1 MNKTSLVAY
10 LYRWLDK
17 FDALLK
23 VIGDRIIIPGFKG
36 YSLYY
41 IGNFFISGLMKG
53 SFTIRAKSITY
64 SLFAAIFPT
73 LIFGLSII
81 PFIPIKGFQD
91 NVMAIIV
98 DVLPASIFDV
108 FSETIYDTIQ
118 NPSKSLLSFGA
129 IMMLYYASNG
139 ILSIIAAFNA
149 TYHHIDSRNVI
160 SKRLISITLTLIICT
175 LILCAMTLMMGGSK
189 YIEIMSRH
197 HSFAGDSKVWYV
209 GMHIIKWILILA
221 LYFFAI
227 SFLYYLAPSKKS
239 RFKFISP
246 GAILATAVQMICTS
260 GFMLYVN
267 NFANYN
273 KLYGSLGTIIIVL
286 MLLYFTAISLI
297 LGFELNISILS
308 GEEEDE
314 KKKDEE
320 RRSFKHLHNLINKNN
335 Q

>member
-1 MNKTSLVAY
+1 
-10 LYRWLDK
+10 
-17 FDALLK
+17 
-23 VIGDRIIIPGFKG
+23 
-36 YSLYY
+36 
-41 IGNFFISGLMKG
+41 
-53 SFTIRAKSITY
+53 
-64 SLFAAIFPT
+64 
-73 LIFGLSII
+73 
-81 PFIPIKGFQD
+81 
-91 NVMAIIV
+91 MAIIV

-160 SKRLISITLTLIICT
+160 SKRLISIALTLIICT

-189 YIEIMSRH
+189 YIEIMSRY
-197 HSFAGDSKVWYV
+197 HSFANDSKVWYV

-308 GEEEDE
+308 GKEEDE

-320 RRSFKHLHNLINKNN
+320 QRRFKRIHNLINKNN